1 MLPKKGV
8 MLLLSGLSAYLQ
20 DYATP
25 FVFTCLPAGAAT
37 APTTAHQAIFLSKE
51 ITPAHVF
58 TQS

>member
-8 MLLLSGLSAYLQ
+8 MLLLSGLSGYLQ

-37 APTTAHQAIFLSKE
+37 APTTAHQAIFLSDV
-51 ITPAHVF
+51 H
-58 TQS
+58 